1 MILWLLRLFPAYRAL
16 KSANHRY
23 RRELAALNREAATLR
38 DANADLRNE
47 REEDRQQIAELIQ
60 HLDEARTSEIDS
72 TRLVADQ
79 FSFMRFGRTV
89 YGRGDVALPMRPEDH
104 QPIAKTKLQ
113 ASDVVRIQTQKFKE
127 DFLER
132 ERQQTEAAEAFFNA
146 ELAAAKEKT
155 A

>member
-1 MILWLLRLFPAYRAL
+1 MILWFIGLFSAYRDL

-23 RRELAALNREAATLR
+23 RRELIALNREAATLQE
-38 DANADLRNE
+38 ANADLRNE
-47 REEDRQQIAELIQ
+47 REMTRMQIAGLIQ

-89 YGRGDVALPMRPEDH
+89 YNRGEAVAPVRPEDH
-104 QPIAKTKLQ
+104 SPIPKTKLQ
-113 ASDVVRIQTQKFKE
+113 ASDVVRMETQKFKE
-127 DFLER
+127 AMLVR
-132 ERQQTEAAEAFFNA
+132 EKQQNESAAAFFES
-146 ELAAAKEKT
+146 ELSDVTDKT